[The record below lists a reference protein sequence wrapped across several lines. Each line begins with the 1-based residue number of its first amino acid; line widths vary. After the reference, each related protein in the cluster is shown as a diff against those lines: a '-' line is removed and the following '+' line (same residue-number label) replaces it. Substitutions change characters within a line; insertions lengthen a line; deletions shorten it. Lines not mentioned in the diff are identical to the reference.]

1 MVDVALT
8 FGGLDGNHAAIMLFE
23 EIDEFEEEEEEDP
36 ILGMSKWDA
45 QLGCR
50 GKRDSSL
57 QGDREGLD
65 HDLVDEFTKT
75 SNENENEFMAFGLP
89 MLVCKRNLSLGFL
102 DAPFATRV
110 LDRFPKKDY
119 KGVPLPEEELP
130 MVSP

>member
-36 ILGMSKWDA
+36 ILGMS
-45 QLGCR
+45 
-50 GKRDSSL
+50 
-57 QGDREGLD
+57 REKGFV
-65 HDLVDEFTKT
+65 HDLADEFTKT

-89 MLVCKRNLSLGFL
+89 MLVCKRNLPLGFL
-102 DAPFATRV
+102 DAPFATKV